1 MRKRRFLSFIDARN
15 GIIIPVLFYLSRKN
29 EVAVDKYLRT
39 ELVYIYIYIYIYYIP
54 CVERF
59 KVYNLSISPYRV
71 ISLVELVVMS

>member
-39 ELVYIYIYIYIYYIP
+39 ELVYIYIYIIYLVLKDSKSIT
-54 CVERF
+54 C
-59 KVYNLSISPYRV
+59 LSLLI
-71 ISLVELVVMS
+71 ELYLWLNW